1 MLLTSSNL
9 SNQLLIAMPAMDDPN
24 FARTVTLICE
34 HNDEGCFG
42 VTINR
47 PIEITI
53 GDLFQQLE
61 IASIEQNLL
70 DSTAVNGGPVQ
81 SSQGFVL
88 HDTDR
93 VWEGTLKIT
102 EDLAVTSSK
111 DILDAIATGDGPDN
125 FLLALGCASW
135 SPGQVEDELKQN
147 AWLTC
152 PVDHAILFDTP
163 YSERWTSAAKTLG
176 VDVNLMSDSVGHA

>member
-1 MLLTSSNL
+1 MLLTSSNF

-34 HNDEGCFG
+34 HNDDGCFG

-47 PIEITI
+47 PIDITV
-53 GDLFQQLE
+53 GDLLHQLD
-61 IASIEQNLL
+61 IDSIEQDLL

-88 HDTDR
+88 HNTSR
-93 VWEGTLKIT
+93 VWEGTLQVN
-102 EDLAVTSSK
+102 EDLAITSSR
-111 DILDAIATGDGPDN
+111 DILDAIAVGDGPDR

-135 SPGQVEDELKQN
+135 APGQVEDELKQN

-152 PVDHAILFDTP
+152 PVDSSILFDTP
-163 YSERWTSAAKTLG
+163 YDKRWESAANTLG
-176 VDVNLMSDSVGHA
+176 VNVNLLSDSVGHA

>member
-47 PIEITI
+47 PIEITL

-61 IASIEQNLL
+61 IDSIEQQSL
-70 DSTAVNGGPVQ
+70 DASAVSGGPVQ
-81 SSQGFVL
+81 SNQGFVL
-88 HDTDR
+88 HDTKR
-93 VWEGTLKIT
+93 SWQGTLQIS
-102 EDLAVTSSK
+102 DNLAITSSR
-111 DILDAIATGDGPDN
+111 DILDAIAIGDGPDN
-125 FLLALGCASW
+125 FLLTLGCASW
-135 SPGQVEDELKQN
+135 SPGQVEDELKEN
-147 AWLTC
+147 VWLTC
-152 PVDHAILFDTP
+152 PVDHRILFDTP
-163 YSERWTSAAKTLG
+163 YDKRWVDAANILG
-176 VDVNLMSDSVGHA
+176 IDVNLISDTVGHA